1 MSKPV
6 NDTTWMQSRWRPAMG
21 FTYMVIC
28 IFDFIIAPILWS
40 AVQALQSGNV
50 TLQWSPLTLIAGGF
64 FHISMGAV
72 LGVAAWT
79 RGTEKVTIA
88 SQQKENIESL
98 Q

>member
-1 MSKPV
+1 MPTE
-6 NDTTWMQSRWRPAMG
+6 NTNNWMQSRWRPAMG
-21 FTYMVIC
+21 FTYMIIC

-40 AVQALQSGNV
+40 LVQALQAGNV

-64 FHISMGAV
+64 FHIAMGAV

-79 RGTEKVTIA
+79 RGTEKVA
-88 SQQKENIESL
+88 LVGSNKEITESPK